1 MLNIV
6 EPEKCLATR
15 LGIEIWIDIEKLES
29 NQEPRLHISDTGLMS
44 VVATRT
50 VQGLIVNSSCLDPII
65 RNSVLSLLIFSL
77 SWYINFLKSLMH
89 LSMAHTTFA

>member
-6 EPEKCLATR
+6 EPGKCLAAR

-29 NQEPRLHISDTGLMS
+29 KQEPRLHISDTGLMS

-50 VQGLIVNSSCLDPII
+50 VQGLIVNSRCLDPII

-77 SWYINFLKSLMH
+77 SWYIYFLKSLMH
-89 LSMAHTTFA
+89 LSMAHTAFA